1 MSGAFANKV
10 DVLMSVYNGEK
21 YLAEQIESVL
31 NQDYKDFVVH
41 IRDDGST
48 DRSVDIIRHYARR
61 NPDKIFYTVADK
73 NSGSAAGGF
82 FALLADSYA
91 PYVMFCDQDDVWFKN
106 KISLSMQ
113 AMLEAELQY
122 GINVPLLL
130 HTDLTVTDSSLKIK
144 SESMFR
150 YQHLDYRRTE
160 VKSLAVQ
167 NIVTGCTML
176 INRSLA
182 ARLTHIPQTVPV
194 HDWWI
199 ALFAACCGKIVFLNK
214 PTLYYRQHGENAC
227 GAQNMSGAGYLAS
240 RLTGADNARLMLRY
254 GYRQAAEM
262 SAVYG
267 ISIGRDNFELLTAY
281 GELEYKP
288 YPKRLAFVLKNGV
301 LKSGLIRKLGQVIYL

>member
-1 MSGAFANKV
+1 MSGAFVNKV

-31 NQDYKDFVVH
+31 NQDYKDFVLH

-61 NPDKIFYTVADK
+61 NPDKIFYSVADK

-82 FALLADSYA
+82 FALLKESYA
-91 PYVMFCDQDDVWFKN
+91 PYVMFCDQDDVWFKD
-106 KISLSMQ
+106 KISASM
-113 AMLEAELQY
+113 AAVSEAEVQY
-122 GINVPLLL
+122 GNNVPILL
-130 HTDLTVTDSSLKIK
+130 HTDLTVTDGSLKIK
-144 SESMFR
+144 AESMFR
-150 YQHLDYRRTE
+150 YQHLDYRRTS

-176 INRSLA
+176 INRPLVK
-182 ARLTHIPQTVPV
+182 RLTHAPQSVPV

-199 ALFAACCGKIVFLNK
+199 ALFTACCGKIVFLNK
-214 PTLYYRQHGENAC
+214 PTLYYRQHGDNTC

-240 RLTGADNARLMLRY
+240 RMTRADNARLMLKY
-254 GYRQAAEM
+254 GYRQAAEL
-262 SAVYG
+262 SRVYG
-267 ISIGRDNFELLTAY
+267 MSIGRDNFELLSAY
-281 GELEYKP
+281 GSLEDKP
-288 YPKRLAFVLKNGV
+288 YLKRLAFVLKNGV